1 MGAGPDGVAEA
12 GAEEGRTGIGFVNPE
27 DGTLG
32 LAGVAGFTIGGSI
45 SEIRGKSSFG
55 KIMGDCLN

>member
-1 MGAGPDGVAEA
+1 MGTGPKGVAKA
-12 GAEEGRTGIGFVNPE
+12 GADEGRTDIGFVNPE

-32 LAGVAGFTIGGSI
+32 FTGGPDFTSGCSE

-55 KIMGDCLN
+55 KIMGACLN